1 MKQLNIIY
9 SFFVVLLLFVLV
21 YLYVRLGD
29 FELQAKKNIESV
41 IIKNTSYFIEN
52 VEKNIKQHVKS
63 NLYKSLKSN
72 PQLRKELET
81 NMEMLIT
88 PSFKYIY
95 VLYRDSAGK
104 YRYLLDGSKEEK
116 GLFDM
121 KFDIDTQAWDSV
133 YVSQEKK
140 IVTQDDVSSIWIT
153 TLYPIVYDGEVQGV
167 IALDFSTSLFQ
178 YISKVLSPLKDI
190 FLYVFVATF
199 SLLVVILYQIFLQL
213 KTKRESITD
222 PLTKAYNRVYL
233 RDLVE
238 KINLYNYDVAML
250 DLDHFKKVNDNFGH
264 DMGDYVLVNFVKLL
278 QKSIRSKDI
287 IIRFGG
293 EEFLLFLYKEKKKE
307 SQATEV
313 MQRVLKTVSQ
323 YNFVYENSSL
333 QITCSAGLVKE
344 AFKYNSVQ
352 QVIKK
357 ADERLYSAK
366 SRGRNRIVE
375 SDTLDG
381 AAVLSERLSLGSVKQ
396 ALDEERLLCHF
407 QPIFTLST
415 KKIAKY
421 EALVRLRGEGEK
433 LYYPNQFLDTIEG
446 TNVYRDLTKNV
457 LEIVFEKIAEH
468 QIAMS
473 MNLNLS
479 DIIDNSIYE
488 MLIKELEASK
498 SLAQFLT
505 IELLEYE
512 SLAND
517 ILLDRIVAIKSYG
530 VKIALDDFGSGY
542 SNFSIFENLPIDI
555 IKIDGSLVKNI
566 DNSKTSYI
574 IVESIARLAK
584 RLGLVVIAEF
594 VHSKAVLDVLEELDV
609 RCGQGFYLGKPDIL
623 MPTGQ

>member
-81 NMEMLIT
+81 NMGMLIT

-133 YVSQEKK
+133 YLSKEKK

-199 SLLVVILYQIFLQL
+199 SLLVVILYQMFLQL

-375 SDTLDG
+375 SDISACVD
-381 AAVLSERLSLGSVKQ
+381 RLSLGAVKQ

>member
-81 NMEMLIT
+81 NMGMLIT

-133 YVSQEKK
+133 YLSKEKK

-153 TLYPIVYDGEVQGV
+153 TLYPIVYDGDVQGV

-178 YISKVLSPLKDI
+178 YISNVLSPLKDI

-199 SLLVVILYQIFLQL
+199 SLLVVILYQMFLQL

-375 SDTLDG
+375 SDISACVD
-381 AAVLSERLSLGSVKQ
+381 RLSLGAVKQ

>member
-1 MKQLNIIY
+1 VKQLNIIY

-81 NMEMLIT
+81 NMGMLIT

-133 YVSQEKK
+133 YLSKEKK

-199 SLLVVILYQIFLQL
+199 SLLVVILYQMFLQL

-375 SDTLDG
+375 SDISACVD
-381 AAVLSERLSLGSVKQ
+381 RLSLGAVKQ